1 MSALPLDFSEND
13 SLGLLSTEK
22 QTASDDFH
30 NIINSKI
37 PEVIKTDSG
46 IYLDADDMLVDT
58 ATTPAHIQSSI
69 SSTLAS
75 PTSLI
80 PAFYFPYGSQGG
92 LPTNCKF
99 NSIEF
104 EVFHSLPMSR
114 ESSDSI
120 HNRPKLL
127 QFLNPHLPPQPPAN
141 PHSLKS
147 VWANENL
154 WQSPS
159 PAVFVDI

>member
-1 MSALPLDFSEND
+1 MSSLPLDFSEND

-22 QTASDDFH
+22 QTASVDFH

-37 PEVIKTDSG
+37 PEVVKTDSG

-58 ATTPAHIQSSI
+58 ATTPAHIKSSI

-92 LPTNCKF
+92 LPTNSKF
-99 NSIEF
+99 NSPEF
-104 EVFHSLPMSR
+104 EVIAFFANVKRMA
-114 ESSDSI
+114 DSI

-127 QFLNPHLPPQPPAN
+127 RFLNPRLPPQPPAN
-141 PHSLKS
+141 PNSLKS
-147 VWANENL
+147 FWVNENL
-154 WQSPS
+154 WQSLS
-159 PAVFVDI
+159 LAVFVDI